1 MCLSTAWEL
10 DQFGSRKMLCE
21 YVSNISVGG
30 DTITLT
36 DLMGR
41 ELVVSGSLQSVDLVK
56 NAITIM
62 AGGRRKGDEEI

>member
-10 DQFGSRKMLCE
+10 GEQGDRRMLCE
-21 YVSNISVGG
+21 YVSGISIGG

-41 ELVVSGSLQSVDLVK
+41 ETVVSGSLESVDLVK
-56 NAITIM
+56 NAINIKVK
-62 AGGRRKGDEEI
+62 AGANKA